1 MNKGLDLDTTKMPE
15 TNALK
20 QRLHIFACR
29 LFLKETKIDTEW
41 YKMIS
46 FSHKKATWTSERVN
60 IWELELSFKFK
71 DFLHSVFF
79 FPDK

>member
-29 LFLKETKIDTEW
+29 LFLKETKIDTE
-41 YKMIS
+41 
-46 FSHKKATWTSERVN
+46 
-60 IWELELSFKFK
+60 
-71 DFLHSVFF
+71 
-79 FPDK
+79 